1 MMSDP
6 LCGLYRQNGAYR
18 ARHDGTL
25 WLLENAAGWGLACDE
40 LVCRIWQAF
49 DGRPT
54 DEVVASVTAQLRCSA
69 ALVESTAKVL
79 ARAGMLLPDEPLPPL
94 PKSPSTDVSDL
105 SPFPLVSVI
114 ILASRE
120 ARPHLETCLPS
131 VLAQSYPRVEVILVD
146 NQTTD
151 DSTGFTKEHFP
162 EVRVLPTPVPL
173 GFGSAN
179 NYALRQAAGE
189 FLLLVNEDTEME
201 PDCVA
206 ECVRV
211 MCQSETI
218 AVVAPKMK
226 LFYMRDFF
234 NSMGNSLHPNGQ
246 SHDNFIGFLDVGQFD
261 DTTQVFAACFGAGM
275 IRRSVLDEIGY
286 MDEKYFVYYDDTDWA
301 LRARIYGYD
310 VVAAPRAVVYHKFNA
325 TVNTMAS
332 TFKLGLIIRNRLR
345 FAWKNLD
352 FRRASRFLW
361 MYFQEDVSN
370 ALWAVARRELAVAR
384 TYLRSRWQWA
394 LSWPEASFRRWQTR
408 RACRPPFSDNA
419 AFALVDTVPGP
430 SMYGRYPVI
439 LASFIRAH
447 YMKLDQFRPDSPPAA
462 DDQLAPIGPMAA
474 PEPPRIVKAWQILR
488 QGGIS
493 ALMGETRRYLRWRLG
508 ALGRQG

>member
-1 MMSDP
+1 MSDP
-6 LCGLYRQNGAYR
+6 LYVLYRQNEAYQP
-18 ARHDGTL
+18 RHDGTL
-25 WLLENAAGWGLACDE
+25 WLLEDADGWGLACDE
-40 LVCRIWQAF
+40 WVYQIRQAF

-54 DEVVASVTAQLRCSA
+54 AEVIAGVTDQLGCSA

-79 ARAGMLLPDEPLPPL
+79 ARAGMLWPEEPLPPL
-94 PKSPSTDVSDL
+94 RPRSASDVSDL

-114 ILASRE
+114 ILASRD
-120 ARPHLETCLPS
+120 ARHHLETCLPS
-131 VLAQSYPRVEVILVD
+131 VLAQSYPNVEVILVD

-151 DSTGFTKEHFP
+151 DSAAYTRAHFP
-162 EVRVLPTPVPL
+162 QVRVLSTPRPL
-173 GFGSAN
+173 GFGGAN
-179 NYALRQAAGE
+179 NYAMKQATGE
-189 FLLLVNEDTEME
+189 LLLMVNEDTEME
-201 PDCVA
+201 PACVA

-211 MCQSETI
+211 MCQSDRI

-275 IRRSVLDEIGY
+275 VRRSVLEEIGY
-286 MDEKYFVYYDDTDWA
+286 MDEEYFVYYDDTDWS

-361 MYFQEDVSN
+361 MYLQEDIGN
-370 ALWAVARRELAVAR
+370 LLCALSRREYAVAR
-384 TYLRSRWQWA
+384 TYIKSRWQWA
-394 LSWPEASFRRWQTR
+394 VSWPEATLRRWQTR
-408 RACRPPFSDNA
+408 RMCRPPFSDDA
-419 AFALVDTVPGP
+419 AFALVDQVPSP
-430 SMYGRYPVI
+430 CMYGRYPVV
-439 LASFIRAH
+439 LASFVRAH
-447 YMKLDQFRPDSPPAA
+447 YMQLDRFRPDSPPAPE
-462 DDQLAPIGPMAA
+462 DQVAPIGPMQA
-474 PEPPRIVKAWQILR
+474 PRPPKLVKAWQALR
-488 QGGIS
+488 QGGVP
-493 ALMGETRRYLRWRLG
+493 ALVNETRNYLRWRLG
-508 ALGRQG
+508 SL

>member
-1 MMSDP
+1 MRDP
-6 LCGLYRQNGAYR
+6 LGLLYRQNEAYQP
-18 ARHDGTL
+18 RHDGTL
-25 WLLENAAGWGLACDE
+25 WLLENDAGWGLACDE
-40 LVCRIWQAF
+40 WVYQVWQAF

-54 DEVVASVTAQLRCSA
+54 VEVIAGVTERLGCSPA
-69 ALVESTAKVL
+69 AAESTAKVL
-79 ARAGMLLPDEPLPPL
+79 ARAGMLLPEEPLPPL
-94 PKSPSTDVSDL
+94 RHAPAPDVSAP

-114 ILASRE
+114 ILASRD

-131 VLAQSYPRVEVILVD
+131 VLAQSYPHVEVILVD

-151 DSTGFTKEHFP
+151 DSAAYTREHFP
-162 EVRVLPTPVPL
+162 QVRVLPTPRPL
-173 GFGSAN
+173 GFGGAN
-179 NYALRQAAGE
+179 NFALKQATGE
-189 FLLLVNEDTEME
+189 FLLMVNEDTEME

-211 MCQSETI
+211 MRQSDRI

-275 IRRSVLDEIGY
+275 VRRSVLDEIGY
-286 MDEKYFVYYDDTDWA
+286 MDEKYFVYYDDTDLA
-301 LRARIYGYD
+301 LRARIYGYE

-352 FRRASRFLW
+352 FRRATHFLW
-361 MYFQEDVSN
+361 MYLQEDVGN
-370 ALWAVARRELAVAR
+370 LLCALSQREYAVAR
-384 TYLRSRWQWA
+384 TYATSRWQWA
-394 LSWPEASFRRWQTR
+394 VSWPEATYRRWQTR
-408 RACRPPFSDNA
+408 RMCRPPFSDDA
-419 AFALVDTVPGP
+419 AFALVDRVPSP
-430 SMYGRYPVI
+430 CMYGRYPVI
-439 LASFIRAH
+439 LASVVRGH
-447 YMKLDQFRPDSPPAA
+447 YMHLERFRPESPLAA
-462 DDQLAPIGPMAA
+462 EDQVTPVGPMQA
-474 PEPPRIVKAWQILR
+474 PRPPKLAKAWQALR
-488 QGGIS
+488 QGGVPG
-493 ALMGETRRYLRWRLG
+493 LVHETRNYIRWRLG
-508 ALGRQG
+508 SL